1 MQRPRSDV
9 AVGGVGP
16 VEHYRVSG
24 QSRLSGLSGNC
35 RGVLDSARTWCLSRN
50 ILFAVGGCRATVG
63 AVGCRGC
70 RDCRAAVGIMS
81 GVGVGV
87 SGQGSGI
94 QANNGAETYQRVARQ
109 WPDSGPTAPDRA
121 RHPDS
126 QGSRTQVLRSDTS
139 DTPDTSDTL
148 DTPTLDTP
156 TRSDT
161 THASPCPT
169 TLRHRS
175 DTGQTPPTPSTP
187 VSIDTAPTLLRHYSD
202 TSDTSDSDT
211 QTHQASKH

>member
-1 MQRPRSDV
+1 MFLKNLRQRIVQYYIKIEPCHAKVFRPTMV
-9 AVGGVGP
+9 
-16 VEHYRVSG
+16 
-24 QSRLSGLSGNC
+24 
-35 RGVLDSARTWCLSRN
+35 
-50 ILFAVGGCRATVG
+50 
-63 AVGCRGC
+63 
-70 RDCRAAVGIMS
+70 
-81 GVGVGV
+81 
-87 SGQGSGI
+87 
-94 QANNGAETYQRVARQ
+94 QRHIRE

-139 DTPDTSDTL
+139 DTPNTSDTL

-175 DTGQTPPTPSTP
+175 DTGQTPSTPSTP

-202 TSDTSDSDT
+202 TSDTSDT
-211 QTHQASKH
+211 QTHQGSKHCGKEVLAQSL